1 MVGSSWGTARAY
13 GCLAAKLHLGLLT
26 CPYCVCSHRYYPETQ
41 YRFAPVFAVSGGE
54 TFWFGANN
62 KPSPFRPTS
71 HELMALHRVMA
82 YQRPYMPLQDSG
94 E

>member
-1 MVGSSWGTARAY
+1 M
-13 GCLAAKLHLGLLT
+13 
-26 CPYCVCSHRYYPETQ
+26 
-41 YRFAPVFAVSGGE
+41 SGGE

-82 YQRPYMPLQDSG
+82 YQRPYMPLQDSDFLDWTYEVNAFDLTPSPTTPAATG
-94 E
+94 HS